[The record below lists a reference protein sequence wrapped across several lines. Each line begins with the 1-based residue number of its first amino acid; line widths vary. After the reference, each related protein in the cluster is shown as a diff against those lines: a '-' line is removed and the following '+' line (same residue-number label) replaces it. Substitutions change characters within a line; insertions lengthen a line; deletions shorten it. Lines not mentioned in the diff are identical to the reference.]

1 MVESQCS
8 LIGTSLASFGTT
20 GRWVSRGESS
30 ESSGGLFVVFSRM
43 RILMMEHV
51 VIKWSQQWVIM
62 MMRKC
67 WAGGHGVVW
76 RAWWDQAGVFT
87 SGARQA
93 SRVIMLSR
101 CVIKRYMVLLCYHQ
115 SYVIFCH
122 AIWYV
127 VIIIVC
133 KHGNHLRHFSCTL
146 YYTLHIESDAAAV
159 LDDDDDDDDGIHPKY
174 LRRFY
179 L

>member
-20 GRWVSRGESS
+20 GRWVSRCESS

-43 RILMMEHV
+43 RILM
-51 VIKWSQQWVIM
+51 IKWSQQWVIM
-62 MMRKC
+62 MKNMRKC

-115 SYVIFCH
+115 LYVIFCH
-122 AIWYV
+122 AIWYTYV
-127 VIIIVC
+127 VIITVC
-133 KHGNHLRHFSCTL
+133 QHGNHLRHFSCSL

-159 LDDDDDDDDGIHPKY
+159 LDDGDGDDDQITNMIIQ
-174 LRRFY
+174 R
-179 L
+179 

>member
-1 MVESQCS
+1 MPSDVNEVMWRNGWKSMLLDWNQSCK
-8 LIGTSLASFGTT
+8 LWNNRQVGEQG
-20 GRWVSRGESS
+20 WVIKIIRRG
-30 ESSGGLFVVFSRM
+30 FVCCFSRM

-51 VIKWSQQWVIM
+51 MIKWSQQWVIM
-62 MMRKC
+62 MKRKC

-115 SYVIFCH
+115 LYVIFCH

-133 KHGNHLRHFSCTL
+133 QHGNHLRHFSC
-146 YYTLHIESDAAAV
+146 S
-159 LDDDDDDDDGIHPKY
+159 
-174 LRRFY
+174 
-179 L
+179 